1 MTSTDQQQHLRED
14 EMKARM
20 KADATDRSK
29 IRQQLQEPI
38 DPLDSSTHS
47 DVNIVQAVSG
57 RISTDPTANVHEA
70 GSKGTGM
77 MTYCEST

>member
-1 MTSTDQQQHLRED
+1 MTSTDQQQHLHKD

-20 KADATDRSK
+20 KADATHRSK

-47 DVNIVQAVSG
+47 DINIVH
-57 RISTDPTANVHEA
+57 IIDPTVNVNEA
-70 GSKGTGM
+70 GSIGTGM
-77 MTYCEST
+77 IKYCEST

>member
-1 MTSTDQQQHLRED
+1 MTSTDQQQQLHKD

-38 DPLDSSTHS
+38 DPLDSSTHT
-47 DVNIVQAVSG
+47 DVNIVQIVSG
-57 RISTDPTANVHEA
+57 RIATDPTVNVHEA
-70 GSKGTGM
+70 Q
-77 MTYCEST
+77 